1 MERRVKDKLVHLVV
15 LYNELDELKSRV
27 RQHDTGHIKT
37 AISVLQSR
45 VSEIKQEL
53 LSEPDEESDV

>member
-1 MERRVKDKLVHLVV
+1 MEKKMKEKLMHLVV

-27 RQHDTGHIKT
+27 RRHDTGHIKT

-45 VSEIKQEL
+45 VSEIKQDL
-53 LSEPDEESDV
+53 LNIKETDDG